1 MINISNASLTSLQVE
16 LGKADKPSVH
26 LDLHVAENIAMGA
39 KMHFPGSWLD
49 QQRASLGPLQQKMFD
64 VALKVLSGDEK
75 PRAVQ
80 ANGMGREILL
90 DRPAYGA
97 TTISIGFE
105 RPMSE
110 VLGFIGMSDGK
121 GKALLSLGTKLANAL
136 SPSTKQA
143 GNGGL
148 MAKAR
153 SALPGN
159 ISLSSVIR
167 NITGGF
173 VSAINNPAAQLS
185 GNGEAPPPLP
195 PRPGRQ
201 NGNPNSTYGPPPL
214 PQRPRAN
221 SFPRTAREAQ
231 AGFSTE
237 FKPSTGRT
245 PKETPPPLPPR
256 PGQGPKINPEQA
268 FGETPFFGH
277 ASASSFSHANY
288 ENYEMDPNEAQAAE
302 NKASQEAPKPHLKSH
317 LSQVTLDAKLNGQ
330 RLPDESAN
338 AKSPRPE
345 RSEPNGPQFNG
356 ERPSAGRPR
365 ANSAP
370 PPRQTREPR
379 VDNDKPS
386 MHSQEDE
393 TTTNGAANVAED
405 TKAKPAVKPLYARLG
420 LSEASPTERDIT
432 RAYRK
437 LALEKHPDKNK
448 DNPKATVEFQDI
460 QQAYEILKNPEQRY
474 KYDQGLINDQGHP
487 TQPFDSWG

>member
-80 ANGMGREILL
+80 ANGMGRKIFL

-105 RPMSE
+105 KPMSE
-110 VLGFIGMSDGK
+110 VLGFLGMSDISDGK

-159 ISLSSVIR
+159 IGLGSIIR

-195 PRPGRQ
+195 PRPGR
-201 NGNPNSTYGPPPL
+201 
-214 PQRPRAN
+214 
-221 SFPRTAREAQ
+221 
-231 AGFSTE
+231 
-237 FKPSTGRT
+237 
-245 PKETPPPLPPR
+245 
-256 PGQGPKINPEQA
+256 
-268 FGETPFFGH
+268 
-277 ASASSFSHANY
+277 
-288 ENYEMDPNEAQAAE
+288 
-302 NKASQEAPKPHLKSH
+302 
-317 LSQVTLDAKLNGQ
+317 
-330 RLPDESAN
+330 
-338 AKSPRPE
+338 
-345 RSEPNGPQFNG
+345 
-356 ERPSAGRPR
+356 
-365 ANSAP
+365 
-370 PPRQTREPR
+370 
-379 VDNDKPS
+379 
-386 MHSQEDE
+386 
-393 TTTNGAANVAED
+393 
-405 TKAKPAVKPLYARLG
+405 
-420 LSEASPTERDIT
+420 
-432 RAYRK
+432 
-437 LALEKHPDKNK
+437 
-448 DNPKATVEFQDI
+448 
-460 QQAYEILKNPEQRY
+460 
-474 KYDQGLINDQGHP
+474 
-487 TQPFDSWG
+487 

>member
-1 MINISNASLTSLQVE
+1 MIHISNASLTSLQVE

-80 ANGMGREILL
+80 ANGMGREIFL

-105 RPMSE
+105 KPMSE
-110 VLGFIGMSDGK
+110 VLGFLGMSDGK
-121 GKALLSLGTKLANAL
+121 DKALLSLGTKLANTL

-143 GNGGL
+143 GNDSL

-159 ISLSSVIR
+159 IGLGSVIR

-201 NGNPNSTYGPPPL
+201 NGNPNSTYGSPPL

-268 FGETPFFGH
+268 SGEAPFFGH
-277 ASASSFSHANY
+277 ASASSFSHADY

-302 NKASQEAPKPHLKSH
+302 NKASQEPPKPHLKSH
-317 LSQVTLDAKLNGQ
+317 LSQVALHAKLNGQ
-330 RLPDESAN
+330 RPPDEGAN

-345 RSEPNGPQFNG
+345 KNSTRAEPNGPEFNG
-356 ERPSAGRPR
+356 ERPSAGKSR
-365 ANSAP
+365 ASSAP
-370 PPRQTREPR
+370 PPRQTREPGI
-379 VDNDKPS
+379 DNDKPS
-386 MHSQEDE
+386 THSQEDE

-405 TKAKPAVKPLYARLG
+405 IKAKPAVKSLYARLG
-420 LSEASPTERDIT
+420 LFTASPTEREI
-432 RAYRK
+432 RKAYRR
-437 LALEKHPDKNK
+437 LALEKHPDHNK
-448 DNPKATVEFQDI
+448 SPEATAEFRELQE
-460 QQAYEILKNPEQRY
+460 AYEILQDPEKRRA
-474 KYDQGLINDQGHP
+474 YDLDPDQ
-487 TQPFDSWG
+487 S